1 MFPNDSAAE
10 KWFEKIRWPNGLA
23 CPHCG
28 DMDVAA
34 KKKRGYRCRGCRSD
48 FTVKTGT
55 VMHDSKL
62 GCQKWA
68 IAVYQVT
75 TNLKGVSSMKLA
87 RDLRV
92 TQKTAWFLLHR
103 IREAMSAGDHL
114 LSSTLEADE
123 TYIGGLER
131 TSTQTR
137 G

>member
-1 MFPNDSAAE
+1 
-10 KWFEKIRWPNGLA
+10 
-23 CPHCG
+23 
-28 DMDVAA
+28 
-34 KKKRGYRCRGCRSD
+34 
-48 FTVKTGT
+48 
-55 VMHDSKL
+55 MHDSKL
-62 GCQKWA
+62 GCRKWA

-114 LSSTLEADE
+114 LSSMLEADE

-131 TSTQTR
+131 TSTPTR